1 MLLDL
6 WFLSYL
12 NKVMLYGFVDRFISV
27 RDIKKKK
34 SNPKYSFCPIYV
46 YCCLWTKVVNWDRAD
61 WGREAIFVDESTM
74 IFLFFNRKFP
84 VFPILS
90 ILSFLFSYFPI
101 FWATVQHIARRT
113 GVSLFFF
120 FFFFSRFSGP
130 MGEGGEKIHSY
141 PLFVPFWPQTNSPF
155 PRREEEKTLGTKLI
169 KILMTMILL
178 TVRLL
183 FSLVEE

>member
-1 MLLDL
+1 M
-6 WFLSYL
+6 
-12 NKVMLYGFVDRFISV
+12 
-27 RDIKKKK
+27 
-34 SNPKYSFCPIYV
+34 
-46 YCCLWTKVVNWDRAD
+46 VNWDRAD
-61 WGREAIFVDESTM
+61 GGREAIFVDESTI

-84 VFPILS
+84 IFPIFS

-101 FWATVQHIARRT
+101 FLSNRATYSLYSPENRRI
-113 GVSLFFF
+113 LFFFFF

-130 MGEGGEKIHSY
+130 MGEGAEKFHSY
-141 PLFVPFWPQTNSPF
+141 PLFVPFWPQTNSPS
-155 PRREEEKTLGTKLI
+155 PRREEEKTVGTKLI

>member
-12 NKVMLYGFVDRFISV
+12 SKVMLYGFVDRFISV
-27 RDIKKKK
+27 IDIKKKK

-46 YCCLWTKVVNWDRAD
+46 YCCWWTKVVNWDRAD
-61 WGREAIFVDESTM
+61 GGREAIFVDESTM

-84 VFPILS
+84 IFPIFS

-101 FWATVQHIARRT
+101 FLFFWATVQQAYP
-113 GVSLFFF
+113 FFF
-120 FFFFSRFSGP
+120 FFFFCFFKFRWGKAGKKSIPIHCLFHSGP
-130 MGEGGEKIHSY
+130 RLTSLPHGAK
-141 PLFVPFWPQTNSPF
+141 
-155 PRREEEKTLGTKLI
+155 RRKPWERSWTL
-169 KILMTMILL
+169 ILMTMILL